1 MAVHWVNYDLNK
13 TGQDYTKLID
23 YLKSHISWAKPLKSS
38 FFVKTS
44 QTAAEVRDG
53 CTQYIDANDDDDDVV
68 VVTVTVT
75 VTVWATY
82 GLSPEVN
89 EWQKTNL

>member
-23 YLKSHISWAKPLKSS
+23 YLKSHQSWAKPVKSS

-44 QTAAEVRDG
+44 LTASELRDG
-53 CTQYIDANDDDDDVV
+53 IKKHIDANDDVV
-68 VVTVTVT
+68 VVAVAGAS
-75 VTVWATY
+75 WATY
-82 GLSPEVN
+82 GLSSELN
-89 EWQKTNL
+89 EWLRENL

>member
-53 CTQYIDANDDDDDVV
+53 CKQYIDANDDVV
-68 VVTVTVT
+68 VVTVTGAA
-75 VTVWATY
+75 WATY
-82 GLSPEVN
+82 GLSPELN
-89 EWQKTNL
+89 EWLRTNL